1 MLSADYICKQFG
13 PRPGPTKWKMLSVGP
28 DLDPSCLTLI
38 VFLKQFFKKSDFEKK
53 SADDRKHAKFPVL
66 FVFCCIS
73 SQVNSYGHRGTVS
86 SPLTTLFPG
95 QA

>member
-13 PRPGPTKWKMLSVGP
+13 PRPGPTKWKMLYVGP

-53 SADDRKHAKFPVL
+53 NQQTTESMLNFQFCL
-66 FVFCCIS
+66 FFVALRPKS
-73 SQVNSYGHRGTVS
+73 TAMGMAGRSVH
-86 SPLTTLFPG
+86 L
-95 QA
+95 